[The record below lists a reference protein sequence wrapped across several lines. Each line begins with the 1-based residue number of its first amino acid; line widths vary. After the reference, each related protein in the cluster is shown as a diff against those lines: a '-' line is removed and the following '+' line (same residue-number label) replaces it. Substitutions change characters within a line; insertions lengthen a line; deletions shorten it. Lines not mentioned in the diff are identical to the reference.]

1 MASKIGKG
9 EWKMLYVGTGF
20 LDLVQIILDF
30 FAIGV
35 AANPIIDF
43 VFGFVLLGYFQ
54 IRGVNM
60 LTKPSRVLSILGF
73 EILDDITGGLA
84 PAWIIDVWYIKR
96 SVDQE
101 NANNQTAITQQ
112 QFLNSHKK
120 QPLYSN
126 GSRQPTPTLRNANL
140 GPRYSDGM
148 RAPGGNLTTKTF
160 RAKI

>member
-9 EWKMLYVGTGF
+9 EWKMLYAGTGF
-20 LDLVQIILDF
+20 LDLVQIVLDF
-30 FAIGV
+30 FAVGLAI
-35 AANPIIDF
+35 NPIMDF
-43 VFGFVLLGYFQ
+43 IFGFVLLGYFQ

-101 NANNQTAITQQ
+101 TAQYQSSAVQQ
-112 QFLNSHKK
+112 DFLESHKR

-126 GSRQPTPTLRNANL
+126 GSRRPAQSYRNENL
-140 GPRYSDGM
+140 GPRYSEGM
-148 RAPGGNLTTKTF
+148 RAPGGSLTAKTF